1 MNPEVEFAHDQDDM
15 ILHMPF
21 LERLARESRVIVEI
35 GAGHGNG
42 STRAFVRGL
51 DQVDITHA
59 GKFMISVDIDPERPQ
74 LQPQVP
80 WWSVVHGDSREE
92 YTFHSVR
99 NRLWNQGWNRADVIF
114 IDTVH
119 TLDYLLR
126 EIALW
131 QAIAG
136 PGTVWCFHDTW
147 MFGYHNG
154 MNDAIYGYC
163 ASGEWKFIDLTHES
177 HGLGLMVHRTN
188 QREFQWP

>member
-15 ILHMPF
+15 VVHMGF

-42 STRAFVRGL
+42 STRAFTRGL
-51 DQVDITHA
+51 SAVADPL
-59 GKFMISVDIDPERPQ
+59 MISVDLDPARPQ
-74 LQPQVP
+74 LQPSVP
-80 WWSVVHGDSREE
+80 WWYVVHGDSRADA
-92 YTFHSVR
+92 T
-99 NRLWNQGWNRADVIF
+99 LWEVQAMMATVDPALTAADVIF

-177 HGLGLMVHRTN
+177 HGLGLMVHETN
-188 QREFQWP
+188 RREFVWP